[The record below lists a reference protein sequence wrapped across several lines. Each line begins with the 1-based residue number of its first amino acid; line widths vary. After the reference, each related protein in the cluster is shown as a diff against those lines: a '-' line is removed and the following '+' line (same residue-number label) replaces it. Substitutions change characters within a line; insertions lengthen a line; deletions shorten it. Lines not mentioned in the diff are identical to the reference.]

1 MEGVIVRLKLLNK
14 ERTAENYAATLKS
27 FMRFREDSDVL
38 LLSLIHIFSFF
49 FESFSTQDW
58 TAHF

>member
-38 LLSLIHIFSFF
+38 LDEFSSDLMM
-49 FESFSTQDW
+49 E
-58 TAHF
+58 